1 MKSDPRAF
9 HFFFVVRRLAD
20 SHNMNNIVLLTLPQ
34 VKVEIALLWGIHDQ
48 EAQVLE
54 FDQGWLVNDAV
65 LRKRGHFFEDAI
77 QQ

>member
-1 MKSDPRAF
+1 
-9 HFFFVVRRLAD
+9 
-20 SHNMNNIVLLTLPQ
+20 MNDVVLLALPQ
-34 VKVEIALLWGIHDQ
+34 VKVKIALLRSVHDQ
-48 EAQVLE
+48 EPQVLE